1 MNVLMLMNVLILM
14 QLLSLISCKLSSSS
28 LTSSSS
34 PSSSPSPSSINI
46 IAKRYGPPNNDYDYY
61 KPNKYNDDDRG
72 NYQPNNKNGNDDE
85 NSYYD
90 PRSRSRVREGS
101 SGSMFDSI
109 GNISKNKRQAGAA
122 LLGIGMILSFLGV
135 MLFFEGN
142 LLRLGNICIILGI
155 PLLLGPNKVRQ
166 FFMKE
171 SRMQASIITGLGILL
186 VFTGRPRLGIL
197 CEIFGLLN
205 LFGNMF
211 PLLLALARRLPIVGD
226 VMTSLEGKSSN
237 KFKPEF

>member
-1 MNVLMLMNVLILM
+1 MTMLLLFIILILM
-14 QLLSLISCKLSSSS
+14 QLLLISCKSSS
-28 LTSSSS
+28 LSTS
-34 PSSSPSPSSINI
+34 SSINI
-46 IAKRYGPPNNDYDYY
+46 IAKRYGPSNNDYDYY
-61 KPNKYNDDDRG
+61 KPNKYNNNDDDDRG
-72 NYQPNNKNGNDDE
+72 NYQRNNNRNDNDDND

-90 PRSRSRVREGS
+90 PRSRSRVKEGN

-109 GNISKNKRQAGAA
+109 INLSKNKRQLGAA

-155 PLLLGPNKVRQ
+155 PLLLGPNRVRQ

-186 VFTGRPRLGIL
+186 VFTGRPRIGIL

-211 PLLLALARRLPIVGD
+211 PLLLALAKRFPIIGD
-226 VMTSLEGKSSN
+226 VITSLEGSGKN

>member
-1 MNVLMLMNVLILM
+1 
-14 QLLSLISCKLSSSS
+14 
-28 LTSSSS
+28 
-34 PSSSPSPSSINI
+34 
-46 IAKRYGPPNNDYDYY
+46 
-61 KPNKYNDDDRG
+61 
-72 NYQPNNKNGNDDE
+72 
-85 NSYYD
+85 
-90 PRSRSRVREGS
+90 
-101 SGSMFDSI
+101 MFDSI

-155 PLLLGPNKVRQ
+155 PLLLGPNRVRQ

-186 VFTGRPRLGIL
+186 VFTGRPRIGIL

-211 PLLLALARRLPIVGD
+211 PLLLALARRLPIIGD
-226 VMTSLEGKSSN
+226 VITSLEGKGGN
-237 KFKPEF
+237 KFRPEF